1 MVDSLKAAL
10 ERSMVMATVCSS
22 CSYVFTCFK
31 SFSNR
36 IYKDLRHPRYP
47 VTLIK
52 TFLTREYIKGVVQFC
67 FHVLC
72 KNTVFQSMRWSS

>member
-52 TFLTREYIKGVVQFC
+52 TFFNQGVNKRC
-67 FHVLC
+67 GPVLFSC
-72 KNTVFQSMRWSS
+72 AL